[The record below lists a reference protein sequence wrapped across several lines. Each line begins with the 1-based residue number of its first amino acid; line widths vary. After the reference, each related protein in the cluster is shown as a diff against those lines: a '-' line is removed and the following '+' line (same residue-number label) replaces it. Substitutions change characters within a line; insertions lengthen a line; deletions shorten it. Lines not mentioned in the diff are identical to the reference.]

1 MIVVLTNI
9 PTPYRTP
16 FFNQLETD
24 LRKEK
29 SKLHVFYCAKTEP
42 RRYWLFQP
50 SENKYAYTFLKGFT
64 LKFKSFYPHFNLGI
78 VSHLY
83 TIKPKKIIIAG
94 SWNTPTML
102 IALFVCKLLNI
113 HTVFW
118 SEGHLDSKVSN
129 NLIINWLRRFVFRKF
144 NSFVVP
150 NSKSKKYIEFITK
163 RNNLSIGY
171 LPNTIDET
179 IFNEKKYP
187 SKKFLRKK
195 YNIPIKNRCIVL
207 ISTLNDRKGV
217 LEFIEAYSMLT
228 EKAKSKLSVI
238 FIGEGELKNNLL
250 EFKNNNNLYNV
261 IIMGNKGIFE
271 VCEILKLSDV
281 FALPTKLDPN
291 PLTPIEAS
299 FMKNALLV
307 SIKAGNFNE
316 LVFSENGV
324 AIKKVSVKEIFK
336 SLNQILRYNDEEIL
350 DMGEFSHKNVV
361 KNYSRK
367 SASEN
372 LIKFLNTI

>member
-1 MIVVLTNI
+1 MIAVLTNI

-16 FFNQLETD
+16 FFNQLVVD
-24 LRKEK
+24 LKNVN
-29 SKLHVFYCAKTEP
+29 SDLHVFYCAKTEP
-42 RRYWLFQP
+42 RRFWKFQP
-50 SENKYAYTFLKGFT
+50 KENKYTYTFLKGFT
-64 LKFKSFYPHFNLGI
+64 LHFKSFYPHFNFGI
-78 VSHLY
+78 
-83 TIKPKKIIIAG
+83 IKELVIKKPEKLMIAG
-94 SWNTPTML
+94 AWNTPTML
-102 IALFVCKLLNI
+102 IALFVCKLLSI

-129 NLIINWLRRFVFRKF
+129 NLIINWLRCFVFRKF

-150 NSKSKKYIEFITK
+150 NNKSKKYIEFITK

-195 YNIPIKNRCIVL
+195 YNIPITNRCIVL

-217 LEFIEAYSMLT
+217 IEFIEAYSMLT
-228 EKAKSKLSVI
+228 EKEKSKLSVI

-250 EFKNNNNLYNV
+250 EFKNNNNLDNV
-261 IIMGNKGIFE
+261 IITGNKEILE

-316 LVFSENGV
+316 LVFPDNGV

-336 SLNQILRYNDEEIL
+336 SLNQILLYNDEEIL

-361 KNYSRK
+361 KNYSRQ